1 MTRLSAILN
10 RHLIVVCA
18 VLLVLGVAA
27 GTEAAGVSVYHAAA
41 PGALFVMAAALRFSR
56 LGFALFFPLGLLL
69 PFLHAHSPDPELSR
83 IAGKRAVVSGRLYE
97 NAVKRPASVRIPL
110 EVDSVT
116 AGGKTRAADGRVL
129 LYSDGHAGLAYGDRI
144 TAKVRLRPV
153 KGFKNPGAG
162 GYEERLAARGVFFTA
177 YAGEG
182 DIKTGGRDE
191 NSNPLLRAVGEL
203 RGDYAAFIRK
213 NLGPTAAEIVN
224 SLSIGD
230 KGALPDEV
238 RRNFSALGIG
248 HLLAISGLHVGVAA
262 VFFYMTLKWLLKRSQ
277 YLMLT
282 LVIPRIAA
290 AATIPAAL
298 FYALLTGL
306 SNSSTRAAIMA
317 AVYLTAMIIG
327 RRDDRLNALAAAAII
342 ILIASPAALFEASFI
357 LSFSAVLGILLAL
370 NRFGAGG
377 GEKDSPAWRKA
388 GRAVAAI
395 LFTTAAATAATLPFV
410 INMFGFVPVLTFPAN
425 LVAMPLALAMVPLC
439 IVSVAVFAATGF
451 VPGFLLDTLGI
462 FSSALTGAA
471 DILAGADPAV
481 TAPVMSGR
489 TFIVFYL
496 CAAAVLA
503 ASRSRKPS
511 IYAAAALSL
520 LLAASAAYDLRPA
533 HGKHT
538 EAVFFDAGR
547 KKTALFIF
555 ADGKTVLIKG
565 GFSKKARSDFIE
577 RAVILPALRAK
588 RVTKTDTLIL
598 LSNDRGHLNGAA
610 ALIEGGDVENLWIN
624 SPKLNS
630 RLWETIEKHGVLW
643 RKIYHSPPDRHAV
656 KFLQLHEQMG
666 IADSSAPY
674 PVLVRVSY
682 GETSFLLMESIHNTR
697 GKNVEKVY
705 KNELKSDVVFL
716 PDTNNKNRSAVLA
729 VARAAEAGVVVC
741 GKCRAEIERE
751 GMNARVYET
760 DTGGMVS
767 VFTDGRRITKT
778 ETFARDR

>member
-1 MTRLSAILN
+1 MPRLSAIVS

-18 VLLVLGVAA
+18 VLLILGVAA
-27 GTEAAGVSVYHAAA
+27 GTVASAEASVYHAAL
-41 PGALFVMAAALRFSR
+41 PGALFVTAAAVRFSR
-56 LGFALFFPLGLLL
+56 FGFALFFPLGLLL
-69 PFLHAHSPDPELSR
+69 PFAHAHHPDPELSR
-83 IAGKRAVVSGRLYE
+83 AGGARVTVSGRLYE
-97 NAVKRPASVRIPL
+97 NAVKRPGSVRIPV

-116 AGGKTRAADGRVL
+116 AGGKTRDAGGRVL
-129 LYSDGHAGLAYGDRI
+129 VYSDGHEGLAYGDRV
-144 TAKVRLRPV
+144 TARTRLRPV
-153 KGFKNPGAG
+153 KGYKNPGAG

-177 YAGEG
+177 YAGER
-182 DIKTGGRDE
+182 DIKTDGRGE

-203 RGDYAAFIRK
+203 RRDYSAFIRK
-213 NLGPTAAEIVN
+213 KLNPVAAEIVN

-230 KGALPDEV
+230 KGALPDDV

-262 VFFYMTLKWLLKRSQ
+262 VFFYMLLKWLLKRSR

-282 LVIPRIAA
+282 LVVPRTAA
-290 AATIPAAL
+290 AATIPAVF

-327 RRDDRLNALAAAAII
+327 RKNDRLNSLAAAAII
-342 ILIASPAALFEASFI
+342 ILVASPAALFEASFI

-370 NRFGAGG
+370 NRFDGDGT
-377 GEKDSPAWRKA
+377 ERRDSVWRKA

-439 IVSVAVFAATGF
+439 IVSVAFFAAAGF
-451 VPGFLLDTLGI
+451 VPGFLLDALAV

-471 DILAGADPAV
+471 DIMAGAGPAV
-481 TAPVMSGR
+481 VVPVLSGE
-489 TFIVFYL
+489 TVAVFYM
-496 CAAAVLA
+496 CAAALLA
-503 ASRSRKPS
+503 ASRAVKPS
-511 IYAAAALSL
+511 LYAAAALSL

-547 KKTALFIF
+547 KKAALFIF

-577 RAVILPALRAK
+577 KAVILPALRAK

-610 ALIEGGDVENLWIN
+610 ALIEGGNVENLWIN
-624 SPKLNS
+624 SPKLNN
-630 RLWETIEKHGVLW
+630 RLWETIEKHGVVW
-643 RKIYHSPPDRHAV
+643 RKIYRSPPDRHAV
-656 KFLQLHEQMG
+656 KFLQLHEKLG
-666 IADSSAPY
+666 IADSSVPY

-682 GETSFLLMESIHNTR
+682 GDTSFLLMESIHNTR
-697 GKNVEKVY
+697 GKGVEKVY
-705 KNELKSDVVFL
+705 KDELKSDVVFL
-716 PDTNNKNRSAVLA
+716 PDINKKSRDAALA
-729 VARAAEAGVVVC
+729 VARAARPGVVVC
-741 GKCRAEIERE
+741 GSCRAEIERE
-751 GMNARVYET
+751 GIGARVYET

-778 ETFARDR
+778 ETFAGR